1 MTEDSQITFLSFP
14 CVYLLQ
20 RVKTETYPPPE
31 LLGMKERFK
40 VQRRE
45 FMAGV
50 AASIC
55 LAAAKGA
62 AQSPAPRP
70 RLLISKTDAFTG
82 LALLKIRYL
91 SGMRPSG
98 DMEGWALS
106 WQLTGDESFAE
117 KALAAMRT
125 SHIAKAMKPSR
136 SWLDYARW
144 SLAFDWL
151 SEYPGF
157 ELALKDRVADE
168 LMEGSSAMLA
178 SPDFADPGNYSYHN
192 YAVRYLSLPAFVSA
206 ALDGYAGCNQR
217 CNSWRAQVAKC
228 LANVLETT
236 NFVSPEGSYHESMD
250 YMRITWACLTL
261 LAELQRTTTGVD
273 PAHHYSLFRNIGN
286 TYLYKLLPDGTP
298 SREGD
303 NEYPILDL
311 RDTSVVGY
319 AVNRFKDPY
328 CAWLLRKSGFFPKQ
342 WTLPILEFLWDDPE
356 VMPRDPALAKEDE
369 LPRQR
374 YFPGVGHLVMRTG
387 WKPDSTWI
395 EFDCGPYLAKHQH
408 LDQNQITI
416 YHGGYLAIDS
426 GADYTDSESPH
437 YLNYYRRT
445 VAHNSVLVYD
455 PSEKFFWSQNLLPA
469 ANDGGQRM
477 DSSRFWNTI
486 RSPEDFQRTRDLWDL
501 GSMRVVDYVPGEYHY
516 AMGDA
521 SRAYS
526 PEKLKR
532 FTREVL
538 YSPTQDLLFV
548 FDRVVSTH
556 ASFKK
561 AWLLHGANEPS
572 VDQDA
577 SHGVPGAKEFKN
589 ASTFRFREG
598 SGELLVHSLL
608 PRERVVTGHGGPDHD
623 FYTPGD
629 DHGGS
634 WGTGQNWPLD
644 PQEGGPLPG
653 DPKLQ
658 QMWKTFWGKD
668 FSKISPSNRK
678 NVVPGA
684 WRIEVSPSVP
694 AEEDFFLHVFE
705 IGNTGTTGKRRVELI
720 DGVNFLGAAAESG
733 PFVLFSTSTTA
744 SQDGEVS
751 LPDVACDSLMA
762 SGLQPDTVYEVSLT
776 GPNVSSSPGAVL
788 PGVAV
793 DTLRLQANSK
803 GVVRLEKP
811 HLGNLRLRIARV

>member
-1 MTEDSQITFLSFP
+1 
-14 CVYLLQ
+14 
-20 RVKTETYPPPE
+20 
-31 LLGMKERFK
+31 MK
-40 VQRRE
+40 RRN

-50 AASIC
+50 GASIL
-55 LAAAKGA
+55 LAVSKGNSQVP
-62 AQSPAPRP
+62 AQRP
-70 RLLISKTDAFTG
+70 RLLISNTDAFTG
-82 LALLKIRYL
+82 LALLKTRYA
-91 SGMRPSG
+91 SGMRPSE

-106 WQLTGDESFAE
+106 WQLTRQDIFAE
-117 KALAAMRT
+117 KALAAMRAG
-125 SHIAKAMKPSR
+125 HIIKGMKPSR
-136 SWLDYARW
+136 SWVDYARW

-151 SEYPGF
+151 SGHPGF
-157 ELALKDRVADE
+157 EPALQNRIANE
-168 LMEGSSAMLA
+168 LMEGASAMLA
-178 SPDFADPGNYSYHN
+178 NPDFADPGNYSYHN
-192 YAVRYLSLPAFVSA
+192 YAVRYLALPAFVSA
-206 ALDGYAGCNQR
+206 ALDGYAGCNNR
-217 CNSWRAQVAKC
+217 CSSWRAQVAKC

-236 NFVSPEGSYHESMD
+236 NVVSPEGSYHESMD
-250 YMRITWACLTL
+250 YMRITWASLTL

-311 RDTSVVGY
+311 RDTSVLGY

-328 CAWLLRKSGFFPKQ
+328 SAWLLRKSGFFPKQ
-342 WTLPILEFLWDDPE
+342 WTLPVLEFLWDDPE
-356 VMPRDPALAKEDE
+356 VTPRDLSLASEDE
-369 LPRQR
+369 LARQH
-374 YFPGVGHLVMRTG
+374 YFSGVGHLVMRDG

-416 YHGGYLAIDS
+416 YHSGYLAIDS

-445 VAHNSVLVYD
+445 VAHNSILVYD

-477 DSSRFWNTI
+477 DSSRFWNTM
-486 RSPEDFQRTRDLWDL
+486 RSPEDFQRTRDLWNL
-501 GSMRVVDYVPGEYHY
+501 GSMRAVDYVPGQYHY

-521 SRAYS
+521 SNAYS
-526 PEKLKR
+526 REKLKK

-538 YSPTQDLLFV
+538 YVPAQNLLFV

-556 ASFKK
+556 PSFGK
-561 AWLLHGANEPS
+561 AWLLHGVNEPS

-577 SHGVPGAKEFKN
+577 GQGTPEAKEFKN

-608 PRERVVTGHGGPDHD
+608 PRERVATRRGGPGND

-629 DHGGS
+629 DHGGP
-634 WGTGQNWPLD
+634 WGTGENWPLE
-644 PQEGGPLPG
+644 PPEGGPLPK
-653 DPKLQ
+653 DPKIQ
-658 QMWKTFWGKD
+658 HMWKTFWGGD
-668 FSKISPSNRK
+668 FSIISPSNRK

-684 WRIEVSPSVP
+684 WRIEVSPSLP

-705 IGNTGTTGKRRVELI
+705 IGNIGATGKKRTELI
-720 DGVNFLGAAAESG
+720 NGLNFLGAASETG
-733 PFVLFSTSTTA
+733 PFVLFSTSDSA
-744 SQDGEVS
+744 AQGGEVS
-751 LPDVACDSLMA
+751 LPDLACDSLIA
-762 SGLQPDTVYEVSLT
+762 SGLLPDAIYELSFT
-776 GPNVSSSPGAVL
+776 GPNVSSSPAAVL
-788 PGVAV
+788 PGVLADMRRLRTNSQGV
-793 DTLRLQANSK
+793 LRLEHS
-803 GVVRLEKP
+803 
-811 HLGNLRLRIARV
+811 HLGNLGLRIARV